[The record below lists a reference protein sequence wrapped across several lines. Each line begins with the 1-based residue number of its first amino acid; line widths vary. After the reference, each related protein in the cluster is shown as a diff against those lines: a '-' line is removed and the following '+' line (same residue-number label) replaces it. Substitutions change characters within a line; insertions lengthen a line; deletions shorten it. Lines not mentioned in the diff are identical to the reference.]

1 MKGGLENEK
10 SAMTLMP
17 MELNEKYFKKVSQV
31 VYQVSGINLK
41 DGKEALVRARLMKRL
56 RALGMESFEEYL
68 KFIDSNSGG
77 EELGCMIDEMTTNKT
92 FFFREI
98 EHFNYLRE
106 KILPELKNNRLRF
119 WSAACSSG
127 EEPFSLAIL
136 LMENI
141 PLIKS
146 MDVRILATDISTKM
160 LNKARKAVYEE
171 ETLQNVPKLFLQ
183 KYFVKVRNELFL
195 AYQVK
200 DNVSS
205 MVQFSWLN
213 LMGSWPMK
221 GPFNVIF
228 CRNVMIYFDRSTRQK
243 LINRFWELIEPRGY
257 LFVGHS
263 ESLSGIS
270 HKFKYV
276 RPATYRK

>member
-1 MKGGLENEK
+1 
-10 SAMTLMP
+10 MP
-17 MELNEKYFKKVSQV
+17 MKLNEKYFKQVSQI
-31 VYQVSGINLK
+31 VYRVSGINLK
-41 DGKEALVRARLMKRL
+41 GGKEALVRARLMKRL
-56 RALGMESFEEYL
+56 RVMGMESFEEYL
-68 KFIDSNSGG
+68 KFIDSNSGVG
-77 EELGCMIDEMTTNKT
+77 ELGCMIDEMTTNKT

-106 KILPELKNNRLRF
+106 KILPELKDNRLRF

-141 PLIKS
+141 PRIKS

-171 ETLQNVPKLFLQ
+171 ETLRNVPKLFLQ
-183 KYFVKVRNELFL
+183 KYFVKNRNESFL
-195 AYQVK
+195 AYHVK

-205 MVQFSWLN
+205 MIQFSWLN
-213 LMGSWPMK
+213 LMESWPMK

-228 CRNVMIYFDRSTRQK
+228 CRNVMIYFDRPTQQK
-243 LINRFWELIEPRGY
+243 LINRFWELIEQGGY

>member
-1 MKGGLENEK
+1 
-10 SAMTLMP
+10 MTLMP
-17 MELNEKYFKKVSQV
+17 MELDEKYFKKVSEI
-31 VYQVSGINLK
+31 VYRVSGINLK
-41 DGKEALVRARLMKRL
+41 GGKEALVRARLMKRL
-56 RALGMESFEEYL
+56 RVMGMESFEEYL

-77 EELGCMIDEMTTNKT
+77 KELGCMIDEMTTNKT

-98 EHFNYLRE
+98 EHFNYLCE
-106 KILPELKNNRLRF
+106 KILPELKDNKLRF

-141 PLIKS
+141 PRIKS

-171 ETLQNVPKLFLQ
+171 ETLRNVPKLFLQ
-183 KYFVKVRNELFL
+183 KYFVKVRNESFL
-195 AYQVK
+195 AYQLK
-200 DNVSS
+200 DDVSS
-205 MVQFSWLN
+205 IIQFSWLN
-213 LMGSWPMK
+213 LMEAWPMK

-228 CRNVMIYFDRSTRQK
+228 CRNVMIYFDRPTQQK
-243 LINRFWELIEPRGY
+243 LINRFWALIEPGGY